1 MNSSVSLFFRGIFL
15 MTIVIS
21 AILYPQNTQAQQGI
35 GTSTPHSSSILDV
48 TSTSKGVLVPR
59 LTQTQMDNLSN
70 PVAGLQIY
78 NTTKNCLYTYTGSAW
93 ASEKKFISKMVYRGD
108 TVQLGNIRV
117 RLPATGNLSAQ
128 IAFVSGSN
136 SLTGTSL
143 NAATSVTAGSIASS
157 TISGYMRQSE
167 YFGTTFSYW
176 QAGLSFPARGDT
188 QQIWFTDETNNKFY
202 KIHIIIGPANQT
214 KSTIEIEELL

>member
-1 MNSSVSLFFRGIFL
+1 MLSSFSFFYRGILL
-15 MTIVIS
+15 MALLIFTI
-21 AILYPQNTQAQQGI
+21 AYPKQIQAQQGI

-48 TSTSKGVLVPR
+48 SSTEKGVLIPR
-59 LTQTQMDNLSN
+59 LTQSQMDNLSN
-70 PVAGLQIY
+70 PVAGLQVY
-78 NTTKNCLYTYTGSAW
+78 NTTKNCLFTYTGSAW
-93 ASEKKFISKMVYRGD
+93 TSEKKFISRMVYRGD

-117 RLPATGNLSAQ
+117 RLPSTGNLSAQ

-143 NAATSVTAGSIASS
+143 NASTSVTAGSTASS

-167 YFGTTFSYW
+167 YVGTTFNYW
-176 QAGLSFPARGDT
+176 QSGLSFPSRGGT
-188 QQIWFTDETNNKFY
+188 QQIWFTDETNLKFY
-202 KIHIIIGPANQT
+202 KIHVVIGPANQT

>member
-1 MNSSVSLFFRGIFL
+1 MQSSFSLFFRGIFL
-15 MTIVIS
+15 MSIVIS
-21 AILYPQNTQAQQGI
+21 TIVYPNNIQAQQGI
-35 GTSTPHSSSILDV
+35 GTTTPHSSAILDV

-59 LTQTQMDNLSN
+59 VSQTQMENIST
-70 PVAGLQIY
+70 PVAGLQVY

-128 IAFVSGSN
+128 ISFVSGSN

-143 NAATSVTAGSIASS
+143 NAATSLSLGTTATAS
-157 TISGYMRQSE
+157 ISGYMRQSE
-167 YFGTTFSYW
+167 YVGTTFNYW
-176 QAGLSFPARGDT
+176 QSGLSFPSRGGT

>member
-1 MNSSVSLFFRGIFL
+1 MQFSFSLFFRGIFL
-15 MTIVIS
+15 MKIVIS
-21 AILYPQNTQAQQGI
+21 AIVYPNRIQAQQGI
-35 GTSTPHSSSILDV
+35 GTSNPHSSSILDV
-48 TSTSKGVLVPR
+48 SSTDKGVLIPR
-59 LTQTQMDNLSN
+59 LTQTQMENLSN

-78 NTTKNCLYTYTGSAW
+78 NTTKNCLYTYSGSAW
-93 ASEKKFISKMVYRGD
+93 FSEKKFISKMVYRGD

-143 NAATSVTAGSIASS
+143 NAATSVSLGTTANSSISS
-157 TISGYMRQSE
+157 YMRQSE
-167 YFGTTFSYW
+167 YVGTTFNYW
-176 QAGLSFPARGDT
+176 QAGLTFPSRGGT
-188 QQIWFTDETNNKFY
+188 QQIWFTDETNLKFY
-202 KIHIIIGPANQT
+202 KIHVVIGPANQT

>member
-1 MNSSVSLFFRGIFL
+1 MQFSFSLFFRGIFL

-21 AILYPQNTQAQQGI
+21 AIVYPNRIQAQQGI
-35 GTSTPHSSSILDV
+35 GTSNPHSSSILDV
-48 TSTSKGVLVPR
+48 SSTDKGVLIPR
-59 LTQTQMDNLSN
+59 LTQTQMENLSN

-78 NTTKNCLYTYTGSAW
+78 NTTKNCLYTYSGSAW
-93 ASEKKFISKMVYRGD
+93 FSEKKFISKMVYRGD

-143 NAATSVTAGSIASS
+143 NAATSVSLGTTANSSISS
-157 TISGYMRQSE
+157 YMRQSE
-167 YFGTTFSYW
+167 YVGTTFNYW
-176 QAGLSFPARGDT
+176 QAGLTFPSRGGT
-188 QQIWFTDETNNKFY
+188 QQIWFTDETNLKFY
-202 KIHIIIGPANQT
+202 KIHVVIGPANQT